1 MAKMGSKV
9 ECIWD
14 AQASL
19 GEGPLWSQSRN
30 GIFWVDIIGR
40 RLHFL
45 SLSDGEQ
52 KTWRMQEKIGWVV
65 ETGDG
70 NLICGLKSG
79 ITLFNP
85 VNNESEIMI
94 NLEPDFPDNRLNDAK
109 VDKYGRIWA
118 GTMDDREISHTGSL
132 YRIDPDRTWEKVDSG
147 YVVSNGP
154 AFSPEGDILYHTS
167 TMSRQI
173 FAFDLDINGE
183 IKNKRIFITFSDS
196 EGYPDGMACDSEG
209 GLWVAHWGGWR
220 ISRFL
225 KDGTLDRVVK
235 MPVEKPTSICFGGAE
250 LDQAFI
256 TSASVQL
263 EKSNKSEQPLAGGV
277 FSIDLGVTGL
287 QSYSFIG

>member
-1 MAKMGSKV
+1 MESKV

-19 GEGPLWSQSRN
+19 GEGPLWSHSRN

-40 RLHFL
+40 KLHFL

-52 KTWRMQEKIGWVV
+52 KTWKMQEKIGWVV
-65 ETGDG
+65 ETRDG

-85 VNNESEIMI
+85 MTNESETII

-118 GTMDDREISHTGSL
+118 GTMDDREISHTGAL

-147 YVVSNGP
+147 YIVSNGP
-154 AFSPEGDILYHTS
+154 AFSPEGHILYHTS

-235 MPVEKPTSICFGGAE
+235 MPVEKPTSICFGGAK

-263 EKSNKSEQPLAGGV
+263 EKSHESEQPLAGGV